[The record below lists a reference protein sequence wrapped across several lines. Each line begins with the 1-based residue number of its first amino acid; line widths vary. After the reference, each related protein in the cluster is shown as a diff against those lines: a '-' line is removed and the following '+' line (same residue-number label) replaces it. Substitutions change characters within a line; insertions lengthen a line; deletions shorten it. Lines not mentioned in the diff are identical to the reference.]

1 MEWGMYM
8 SFVYITEENAKLQKK
23 GGRYLLGRNLEVIM
37 EIPEELLEGLV
48 LIGRIQVSAEAMVS
62 LLESGV
68 PVTWLSHT
76 GKYYGRLS
84 STSHVDVFRQQKQIQ
99 LQKSPFFL
107 TLGKKCIEAK
117 VHNQLTVMR
126 RYNRRANSRE
136 VETAINNILAIRRHI
151 GSAEDSE
158 QLMGFEGIIAKNYFA
173 ALGKLMP
180 EGFEFTK
187 RSKRPPLDPFNSMLS
202 FGYTLLMYEIYT
214 AVEGMGLN
222 PYFGYLHA
230 LKNHHPAL
238 ASDLMEEWRAVI
250 VDSMVLGLVH
260 HKEIK
265 AEHFFI
271 KDDRPGIFLSREGRA
286 IFLRAFEKR
295 MRQENKYMDVD
306 LSYRKSIVHQ
316 AGLFSQAMMAEN
328 ADIYKPLRVR

>member
-107 TLGKKCIEAK
+107 TLSKKCI
-117 VHNQLTVMR
+117 
-126 RYNRRANSRE
+126 
-136 VETAINNILAIRRHI
+136 
-151 GSAEDSE
+151 
-158 QLMGFEGIIAKNYFA
+158 
-173 ALGKLMP
+173 
-180 EGFEFTK
+180 
-187 RSKRPPLDPFNSMLS
+187 
-202 FGYTLLMYEIYT
+202 
-214 AVEGMGLN
+214 
-222 PYFGYLHA
+222 
-230 LKNHHPAL
+230 
-238 ASDLMEEWRAVI
+238 
-250 VDSMVLGLVH
+250 
-260 HKEIK
+260 
-265 AEHFFI
+265 
-271 KDDRPGIFLSREGRA
+271 
-286 IFLRAFEKR
+286 
-295 MRQENKYMDVD
+295 
-306 LSYRKSIVHQ
+306 
-316 AGLFSQAMMAEN
+316 
-328 ADIYKPLRVR
+328 

>member
-107 TLGKKCIEAK
+107 TL
-117 VHNQLTVMR
+117 
-126 RYNRRANSRE
+126 
-136 VETAINNILAIRRHI
+136 
-151 GSAEDSE
+151 
-158 QLMGFEGIIAKNYFA
+158 
-173 ALGKLMP
+173 
-180 EGFEFTK
+180 
-187 RSKRPPLDPFNSMLS
+187 SKRCITSLLS
-202 FGYTLLMYEIYT
+202 CAATT
-214 AVEGMGLN
+214 AGRTAG
-222 PYFGYLHA
+222 
-230 LKNHHPAL
+230 K
-238 ASDLMEEWRAVI
+238 WRQ
-250 VDSMVLGLVH
+250 
-260 HKEIK
+260 
-265 AEHFFI
+265 
-271 KDDRPGIFLSREGRA
+271 P
-286 IFLRAFEKR
+286 
-295 MRQENKYMDVD
+295 
-306 LSYRKSIVHQ
+306 
-316 AGLFSQAMMAEN
+316 
-328 ADIYKPLRVR
+328 